1 MNKVFVTPVGASLP
15 QLLVQGARPLYR
27 QSGSDVGLRRGN
39 DVVKSFTKVL
49 QTKTGVNQL
58 GSCQT
63 IKAELLETLG
73 KYPLYTWLI
82 YIVDILFILK
92 HISQI

>member
-39 DVVKSFTKVL
+39 DVSKVL
-49 QTKTGVNQL
+49 QKFYRQRQVSIN
-58 GSCQT
+58 
-63 IKAELLETLG
+63 
-73 KYPLYTWLI
+73 
-82 YIVDILFILK
+82 
-92 HISQI
+92 